1 MAKEKC
7 PPCPPT
13 GAPDW
18 MVTYG
23 DLMTLLLCFFV
34 LLFSFSEM
42 DKLQFESMKDSFTGA
57 FGVMDGHSVR
67 QGRGVSQQTQKYTTV
82 LFDTAVEK
90 IRKASSDK
98 FPHEQLEYLNSS
110 ISSAE
115 VALGMLIKE
124 AKEQGVAVND
134 LESILKT
141 VKEKRKKEG
150 KEASTKNKRQDSK
163 EMFNA
168 LQIEPRADPS
178 QKIKQI
184 RMNDPSVSEI
194 QAELDLDKTEKLKNL
209 EKNVPPEQKLAR
221 GDQHLMKRGDAS
233 RNYKNMGRN
242 HPLIGNPGE
251 AQLQKDLTGQMLNH
265 KERMDRVEGKDEK
278 KRFDH
283 PVPRKV
289 ESQLDKPNISGQ
301 VKATQSDANQAILI
315 LPRILA
321 ANDLFFE
328 KTDKIKPNSSA
339 EILSY
344 VKIFRENQGGYF
356 QVEAHTND
364 LAPPPAYNGNRD
376 LTNKM
381 AIAFILEVLKIGTDL
396 SPSRF
401 AAVGWGSSAA
411 NDNTENLSE
420 RRPKERIEIRWIK
433 RGDDG

>member
-67 QGRGVSQQTQKYTTV
+67 EGRGVSQQTQKYTTV

-115 VALGMLIKE
+115 VALGMLVKE
-124 AKEQGVAVND
+124 AKEQGIAVND
-134 LESILKT
+134 LESVLRT
-141 VKEKRKKEG
+141 VKEKREKEG
-150 KEASTKNKRQDSK
+150 DEASTENKRQDSK

-178 QKIKQI
+178 QKIKQV

-209 EKNVPPEQKLAR
+209 EKNVPQEQKLAR

-251 AQLQKDLTGQMLNH
+251 GQLQKDLTGQMLDH
-265 KERMDRVEGKDEK
+265 KERMDRVEGKNEK

-283 PVPRKV
+283 PVPRKIT
-289 ESQLDKPNISGQ
+289 SLMDQPNISGQ

-315 LPRILA
+315 LPKVLN
-321 ANDLFFE
+321 ANLLFYD
-328 KTDKIKPNSSA
+328 KTDKIKPSSSA
-339 EILSY
+339 EILNY

-356 QVEAHTND
+356 QVEAHTNES
-364 LAPPPAYNGNRD
+364 APSSDYEGNRD
-376 LTNKM
+376 LTTKM
-381 AIAFILEVLKIGTDL
+381 AIAFILEVLKTGTDL

-401 AAVGWGSSAA
+401 AAVGWGSSGLSGK
-411 NDNTENLSE
+411 DNNKPT
-420 RRPKERIEIRWIK
+420 ERIEIRWIK

>member
-7 PPCPPT
+7 EPCPPT

-110 ISSAE
+110 IDSAE

-124 AKEQGVAVND
+124 AKKKGVAVDD
-134 LESILKT
+134 LESLLRT

-150 KEASTKNKRQDSK
+150 DETSTENKRQDSK

-168 LQIEPRADPS
+168 LQIESRADPS

-184 RMNDPSVSEI
+184 RMKDPSVSEI
-194 QAELDLDKTEKLKNL
+194 QAQLDLDKTEKLKNL
-209 EKNVPPEQKLAR
+209 EKNVPEEVKLAR

-251 AQLQKDLTGQMLNH
+251 GQIQKDLTGQMLDH
-265 KERMDRVEGKDEK
+265 KERMDRVEGKHDK
-278 KRFDH
+278 KRFDY
-283 PVPRKV
+283 PVPRKITN
-289 ESQLDKPNISGQ
+289 QLDQPNISGQ
-301 VKATQSDANQAILI
+301 VKSTKSDANQAILI
-315 LPRILA
+315 LPRILNA
-321 ANDLFFE
+321 DHLFYK
-328 KTDKIKPNSSA
+328 KTDQMKPDSSVD
-339 EILSY
+339 ILSF
-344 VKIFRENQGGYF
+344 VNIFRENQGGYF
-356 QVEAHTND
+356 QIEAHTND
-364 LAPPPAYNGNRD
+364 SAPSSDYLSNRD

-381 AIAFILEVLKIGTDL
+381 AIAFILEVLKIGNDL

-401 AAVGWGSSAA
+401 AAVGWGSSGMVKEAKSKA
-411 NDNTENLSE
+411 DKKPL
-420 RRPKERIEIRWIK
+420 ERIEIRWIK

>member
-1 MAKEKC
+1 
-7 PPCPPT
+7 
-13 GAPDW
+13 
-18 MVTYG
+18 
-23 DLMTLLLCFFV
+23 
-34 LLFSFSEM
+34 M

-57 FGVMDGHSVR
+57 FGVMDGHSVK

-115 VALGMLIKE
+115 LALGMLIKE

-184 RMNDPSVSEI
+184 RMNNPSVSEI

-251 AQLQKDLTGQMLNH
+251 AQLQKDLTGQMLNY

-344 VKIFRENQGGYF
+344 VKILEKIKVAIFK
-356 QVEAHTND
+356 
-364 LAPPPAYNGNRD
+364 LK
-376 LTNKM
+376 LTQM
-381 AIAFILEVLKIGTDL
+381 T
-396 SPSRF
+396 
-401 AAVGWGSSAA
+401 
-411 NDNTENLSE
+411 
-420 RRPKERIEIRWIK
+420 
-433 RGDDG
+433 

>member
-7 PPCPPT
+7 APCPPT

-115 VALGMLIKE
+115 VALGMLVKE
-124 AKEQGVAVND
+124 AKVQGVAVND
-134 LESILKT
+134 LESILRT
-141 VKEKRKKEG
+141 VKEKRKKKANET
-150 KEASTKNKRQDSK
+150 STENKRQDSK

-178 QKIKQI
+178 QKVKQI
-184 RMNDPSVSEI
+184 RMKDPSVSEI

-209 EKNVPPEQKLAR
+209 EKNVPEEQKLAR

-242 HPLIGNPGE
+242 NPLIGNPGE
-251 AQLQKDLTGQMLNH
+251 AQLQKDLTGQMLDHN
-265 KERMDRVEGKDEK
+265 ERMDRVEGKNEK

-283 PVPRKV
+283 PVPRKI
-289 ESQLDKPNISGQ
+289 SSPLDQPNISGQ
-301 VKATQSDANQAILI
+301 VEATQSDANQAVLI
-315 LPRILA
+315 LPRILD
-321 ANDLFFE
+321 ANLLFYE
-328 KTDKIKPNSSA
+328 KTDKIRPNSSV
-339 EILSY
+339 EISNF

-356 QVEAHTND
+356 QIEAHTND
-364 LAPPPAYNGNRD
+364 TAPSSNYLGNRD
-376 LTNKM
+376 LTSKM

-401 AAVGWGSSAA
+401 AAVGWGSSVISK
-411 NDNTENLSE
+411 DNENIKDKK
-420 RRPKERIEIRWIK
+420 PKERIEIRWIK